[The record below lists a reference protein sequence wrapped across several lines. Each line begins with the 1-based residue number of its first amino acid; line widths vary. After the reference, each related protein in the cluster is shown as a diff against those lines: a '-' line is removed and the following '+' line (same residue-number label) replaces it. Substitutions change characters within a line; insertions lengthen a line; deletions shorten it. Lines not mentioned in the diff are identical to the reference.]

1 MFKIYGTSWKGHMR
15 KVWRERMRHKWYS
28 RDDVWELSKTDKKYR
43 VTDSRSAVKPGSEHR
58 GYENCWLLRQWGNLL
73 SSSRKL
79 CRGAVIGLTAD
90 FPTET
95 LESRKTIQWYSQ
107 SDGRKIFRCIQWKIS
122 LRNGA
127 KIMIFFLETENWDF
141 IASRFRVEEI
151 QNSLGRRKMVTNGS
165 TEMEEGMKSH
175 RESKCV

>member
-1 MFKIYGTSWKGHMR
+1 MKRPHEEGLERKDETQVIFERWCLRTFQNGQEISSHRLKKCCETWEWTPWLWELLTPQTMR
-15 KVWRERMRHKWYS
+15 KS
-28 RDDVWELSKTDKKYR
+28 SKQQQKIVQRGSDR
-43 VTDSRSAVKPGSEHR
+43 TDSWLSNRNVGIQKDNTMIFPKWWK
-58 GYENCWLLRQWGNLL
+58 ENISL
-73 SSSRKL
+73 
-79 CRGAVIGLTAD
+79 
-90 FPTET
+90 
-95 LESRKTIQWYSQ
+95 YSV
-107 SDGRKIFRCIQWKIS
+107 KIS

>member
-1 MFKIYGTSWKGHMR
+1 MKRPHEEGLERKDETQVIFERWCLRTFQNGQEISSHRLKKCCETWEWTPWLWELLTPQTMR
-15 KVWRERMRHKWYS
+15 KS
-28 RDDVWELSKTDKKYR
+28 SKQQQKIVQRGSDR
-43 VTDSRSAVKPGSEHR
+43 TDSWLSNRNVGIQKDNTMIFPKWWK
-58 GYENCWLLRQWGNLL
+58 ENISL
-73 SSSRKL
+73 
-79 CRGAVIGLTAD
+79 
-90 FPTET
+90 
-95 LESRKTIQWYSQ
+95 YSV
-107 SDGRKIFRCIQWKIS
+107 KIS

-127 KIMIFFLETENWDF
+127 KIMIFSLGTENWDF